1 MTNPQQAS
9 AKVRLPVPTVA
20 AKRLPQTPSPV
31 YTQPTA
37 AVIDNPGTKYCSDP
51 DHRSAADCA
60 AAAARRTE
68 PMNGPQNCALVAT
81 RNGVLAF
88 RKLMRWDDPDYTS
101 AQPPGEALTA
111 GDIWQK
117 FDKLMTGCVDHIVE
131 HLPESDIDNIL
142 GVYVDFAD
150 PLRASLALA
159 VRLFLADK
167 RRGVDEDP
175 EHARQLRR
183 QLADDPV
190 LKYVFDQLAGR
201 H

>member
-1 MTNPQQAS
+1 MTNPQQAR
-9 AKVRLPVPTVA
+9 ATVRLPVPSVA
-20 AKRLPQTPSPV
+20 AKRFKAP
-31 YTQPTA
+31 QPTGA
-37 AVIDNPGTKYCSDP
+37 AVVEAVVANAGTKYCSDP
-51 DHRSAADCA
+51 DHRTAADCA

-68 PMNGPQNCALVAT
+68 PMNGPQNCALVAAK
-81 RNGVLAF
+81 NGVLAF
-88 RKLMRWDDPDYTS
+88 RRLMRWEDPTYDS
-101 AQPPGEALTA
+101 SQPPPECMTA

-131 HLPESDIDNIL
+131 HLPESDVDKIL

-159 VRLFLADK
+159 VRLFLADVN
-167 RRGVDEDP
+167 RSGQENS
-175 EHARQLRR
+175 EHMRQLRR

-190 LKYVFDQLAGR
+190 LKYMFDQLAGR